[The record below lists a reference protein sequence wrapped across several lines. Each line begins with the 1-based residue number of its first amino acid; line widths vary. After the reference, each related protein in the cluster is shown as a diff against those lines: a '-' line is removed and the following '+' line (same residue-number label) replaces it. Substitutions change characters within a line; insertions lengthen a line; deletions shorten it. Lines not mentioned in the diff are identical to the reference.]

1 MAQTAAMRS
10 EKKTKKCGVPFLAG
24 TLAVLFILTVLLWG
38 VSSGWGS
45 ISIKRTYLFADNG
58 DKVSVISYIP
68 DTATNE
74 NPAPVVLNFHGRANS
89 AHTLDAWSLE
99 QARPRLCGAE
109 RGPQRRG

>member
-74 NPAPVVLNFHGRANS
+74 NPAPVVLNFHGVP
-89 AHTLDAWSLE
+89 TLPIRWTPGPWS
-99 QARPRLCGAE
+99 RPAAAMWC
-109 RGPQRRG
+109 

>member
-1 MAQTAAMRS
+1 M
-10 EKKTKKCGVPFLAG
+10 AG

-74 NPAPVVLNFHGRANS
+74 DPAPVVLNFHGRANS

-99 QARPRLCGAE
+99 QARRGYVVLNVDRGGAGE
-109 RGPQRRG
+109 SVFTSGENEAVYQYAMT